1 MFRFND
7 KKVMLF
13 LLAAALVVCLP
24 SSAFAAFKSLTDA
37 GRDIFEGL
45 REIIYPASAV
55 GIIAVCMGGFFGNVN
70 WKWLT
75 AIVIGLIVISCCVGF
90 VGMFAPEDAK
100 GIIPK
105 GSLDGR

>member
-37 GRDIFEGL
+37 GRDIL
-45 REIIYPASAV
+45 KD
-55 GIIAVCMGGFFGNVN
+55 C
-70 WKWLT
+70 
-75 AIVIGLIVISCCVGF
+75 
-90 VGMFAPEDAK
+90 
-100 GIIPK
+100 
-105 GSLDGR
+105 GRLSIRHQQWELLPYVWVVFW